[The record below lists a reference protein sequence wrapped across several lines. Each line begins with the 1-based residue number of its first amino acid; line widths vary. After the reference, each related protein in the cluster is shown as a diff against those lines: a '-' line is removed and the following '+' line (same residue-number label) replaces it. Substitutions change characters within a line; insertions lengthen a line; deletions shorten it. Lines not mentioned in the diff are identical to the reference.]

1 MPSYTSWAGFFLS
14 FYVFHEYASKSA
26 DYPFN
31 GNYKYP
37 SYVIAKEKFFRPLAA
52 FDFEAIDFSNVSK

>member
-1 MPSYTSWAGFFLS
+1 MPTYSAWAGFFIS
-14 FYVFHEYASKSA
+14 FYVFHEYASKSK

-37 SYVIAKEKFFRPLAA
+37 SYVIAKEKLFKPLAD
-52 FDFEAIDFSNVSK
+52 FNFEAIDFTTTAK